1 MTGTKPA
8 PVTLYGSSIS
18 YFTGKMETYFRVRGI
33 AYRNQAM
40 NRALMTRAERETG
53 VMQLPSVEL
62 ADGRWMTDTTRMIQ
76 WFEQAVPAN
85 PLIPRD
91 PLQRFFSLLLEDYAD
106 EWLWRPAM
114 HFRWYQDDSAHM
126 RSRHLASELTRDVPL
141 PAGLKRWFMRQRQRR
156 GYTLGDGIH
165 PGNVAAVE
173 AVYHRCNAQL
183 EAIFNQRPFLLGDAP
198 SLADIGFSGPYFR
211 HFSQDPVPGEILR
224 QQAPAVHAWLGR
236 LWAWGGRATGNWLSG
251 IPQDWGPILDD
262 IGSHYLPYLC
272 ANAEAVAAG
281 RKRFDAAIAGV
292 EYRGARYSKYRVW
305 CLQQLRDEFA
315 ALPPPARV
323 AGRELLETHGIWEPL
338 WRLPVLDACARQNQG
353 LPFHADNKMIGV
365 N

>member
-1 MTGTKPA
+1 MIGTTPA

-18 YFTGKMETYFRVRGI
+18 YFAGKMETYFRVKGI

-40 NRALMTRAERETG
+40 DRALMTRSKRETG
-53 VMQLPSVEL
+53 VMQFPSVEL
-62 ADGRWMTDTTRMIQ
+62 ADGRWMTDSTRMIQ
-76 WFEQAVPAN
+76 WFEQELPAN
-85 PLIPRD
+85 PIIPRD

-114 HFRWYQDDSAHM
+114 HLRWHQDDSAHM
-126 RSRHLASELTRDVPL
+126 RSRHLTSELTRDVPL
-141 PAGLKRWFMRQRQRR
+141 PAALKRWFMRQRQRR
-156 GYTLGDGIH
+156 SYTRGDGIH

-183 EAIFNQRPFLLGDAP
+183 EAIFSQRPFLLGDRP

-236 LWAWGGRATGNWLSG
+236 LWAWGGRDTGEWLGG

-281 RKRFDAAIAGV
+281 RKRFNATIAGV

-315 ALPPPARV
+315 ALPPTASV
-323 AGRELLETHGIWEPL
+323 ASRELLETHGIWEPL
-338 WRLPVLDACARQNQG
+338 WRIPVLDTCARQNQG
-353 LPFHADNKMIGV
+353 LPFRADNKMIGV